1 MDVTPHAHPGID
13 RRTFLRHAGT
23 AAATAGVAGR
33 FGSAPAGAT
42 IFDGHGR
49 FDGRD
54 SGAVPR
60 PIEGGLP
67 LPDQTLHVFAP
78 GPPTITLPFTGFTL
92 GGLDVETST
101 ITDFNGF
108 AAIAFHVGEARGNDG
123 RTYNLE
129 TDMRAFEG
137 EFIAEDGSKHYG
149 TFGFV

>member
-1 MDVTPHAHPGID
+1 MDAPRHAHPGLD

-33 FGSAPAGAT
+33 FGTAPAGAS
-42 IFDGHGR
+42 I

-54 SGAVPR
+54 GMGGRASGVVPR
-60 PIEGGLP
+60 PIEGGFEVA
-67 LPDQTLHVFAP
+67 DETFHVFAP
-78 GPPTITLPFTGFTL
+78 GPPTITLPFTGFPL
-92 GGLDVETST
+92 GGVDVETST

-108 AAIAFHVGEARGNDG
+108 AAIAFHVGQARGSDG
-123 RTYNLE
+123 VIYNLE

-137 EFIAEDGSKHYG
+137 EFIGEDGAKHYG